1 MAEEHEDDIDG
12 CDVPIRDQDATLDKD
27 LPVAE
32 GGVAVEEN
40 EDDIDGCDV
49 PIRDQDATL
58 DEDLPA
64 AKGGI
69 A

>member
-1 MAEEHEDDIDG
+1 MAEENEEDIDG
-12 CDVPIRDQDATLDKD
+12 CDVPIRDEDATLDED

-32 GGVAVEEN
+32 VGVAVEEN
-40 EDDIDGCDV
+40 EEDIDGCDV

-58 DEDLPA
+58 DEELPA
-64 AKGGI
+64 AEGGV

>member
-1 MAEEHEDDIDG
+1 MAEEH
-12 CDVPIRDQDATLDKD
+12 
-27 LPVAE
+27 
-32 GGVAVEEN
+32 

>member
-1 MAEEHEDDIDG
+1 MA
-12 CDVPIRDQDATLDKD
+12 
-27 LPVAE
+27 
-32 GGVAVEEN
+32 EEN